1 MSVLA
6 LVVLGLISGAESQCD
21 TAGAALGTKVVGE
34 ACKDDRIE
42 TEFSDCYAGLDPTNF
57 GNCFAV
63 ADCYPNCDDELGA
76 SGLNWDYEKTHAY
89 NCAMDPYSEMPIC
102 LHCCS
107 DTDHTNPGE
116 QIEERWNMVCPI
128 QTNMQRSLLNNE
140 FYKKFEFRF
149 VVQSPDNAE
158 KLNEVRCALGRTGC
172 SYMYDTGSSI
182 SYSMIDKTT
191 GVDTPLSCN
200 MADGDYGFCNG
211 TDLVTCTCS
220 IPGSQSPKK
229 FDRPRLGIDDDND
242 PDTTAADYVGAACG
256 HNLVHKRANQMY
268 LTEVTLT
275 LDLIMYADIFGNTWR
290 SVSACSASTTEL
302 STIGLNDNLKQNVI
316 MRVVEGPNPWLTY
329 AVLCLIIAIF
339 SFFVCISCLIRWRR
353 DKVCGTCTRRLIFG
367 RDQCLICQWLGV
379 QPPDLVLLSR
389 LRDRGQRVVGPG
401 HYQSSGFRYVPE
413 APPKVKEMQ
422 TKYVQ
427 PVQQKMIAS
436 ANDLT
441 VAYANVKRQT
451 AAPAARIARA
461 WRRVRGLPPRL
472 AKPARVHVL
481 EQSKFD
487 QVANQFGSVSETWKE
502 RSRSKRVMEQNTR
515 VLNDRE
521 KHIRAYEKSRT
532 QNSVR
537 TAPVGSK
544 H

>member
-1 MSVLA
+1 MLA
-6 LVVLGLISGAESQCD
+6 
-21 TAGAALGTKVVGE
+21 
-34 ACKDDRIE
+34 
-42 TEFSDCYAGLDPTNF
+42 
-57 GNCFAV
+57 
-63 ADCYPNCDDELGA
+63 
-76 SGLNWDYEKTHAY
+76 
-89 NCAMDPYSEMPIC
+89 
-102 LHCCS
+102 
-107 DTDHTNPGE
+107 
-116 QIEERWNMVCPI
+116 
-128 QTNMQRSLLNNE
+128 
-140 FYKKFEFRF
+140 
-149 VVQSPDNAE
+149 
-158 KLNEVRCALGRTGC
+158 
-172 SYMYDTGSSI
+172 
-182 SYSMIDKTT
+182 
-191 GVDTPLSCN
+191 
-200 MADGDYGFCNG
+200 
-211 TDLVTCTCS
+211 
-220 IPGSQSPKK
+220 
-229 FDRPRLGIDDDND
+229 
-242 PDTTAADYVGAACG
+242 
-256 HNLVHKRANQMY
+256 
-268 LTEVTLT
+268 
-275 LDLIMYADIFGNTWR
+275 
-290 SVSACSASTTEL
+290 
-302 STIGLNDNLKQNVI
+302 LNDNLLQNVI

-329 AVLCLIIAIF
+329 AWPCLALVILA
-339 SFFVCISCLIRWRR
+339 FFVCISCLIRWRR

-451 AAPAARIARA
+451 AAPAARIVRA